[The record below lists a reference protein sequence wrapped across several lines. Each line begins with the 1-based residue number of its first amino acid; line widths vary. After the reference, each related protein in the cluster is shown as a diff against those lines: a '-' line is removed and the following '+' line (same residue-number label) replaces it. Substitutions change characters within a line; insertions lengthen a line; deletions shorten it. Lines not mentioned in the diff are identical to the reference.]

1 MTRPQRRFFA
11 DQDNLALD
19 ADLEPL
25 NAGRGL
31 GHAVSPAGH
40 VRFVGAHATS

>member
-25 NAGRGL
+25 NAVRGL
-31 GHAVSPAGH
+31 GQTVSPTGH
-40 VRFVGAHATS
+40 VRFVGAHGTS